1 MSNVRT
7 DTGSQFPFPEAPLAG
22 YAGPIYLDAA
32 VEQRRRED
40 AKAENNATLAISP
53 KSETFTVQVNRKPPP
68 SLPFASSFFASSRLC
83 CSHRLAD
90 RLLLIL
96 PGSAQGLVNEV
107 SVSQQLARRDRHF
120 SCTQATTP
128 SVPTLPKHQPR
139 LGQIYGLVDDVVRL
153 LAKELVQERL
163 LPPAAVSDALH
174 AAVASLHNVDYLLTW
189 NCRHLAN
196 PHLQKGL
203 RTFMAGHRLVLP
215 EICTPIDLAG
225 D

>member
-1 MSNVRT
+1 M
-7 DTGSQFPFPEAPLAG
+7 
-22 YAGPIYLDAA
+22 
-32 VEQRRRED
+32 
-40 AKAENNATLAISP
+40 
-53 KSETFTVQVNRKPPP
+53 
-68 SLPFASSFFASSRLC
+68 
-83 CSHRLAD
+83 
-90 RLLLIL
+90 
-96 PGSAQGLVNEV
+96 NEV
-107 SVSQQLARRDRHF
+107 SVSPQLARRDRHF